1 MKEFEF
7 HLIAA
12 RGLHAQIAT
21 ELAQMVQNS
30 KSQVYITKGTK
41 SVNLERIME
50 ILSLGIRPGDE
61 IRVTVVGIDEDTLCE
76 QMKKYFEINL

>member
-1 MKEFEF
+1 
-7 HLIAA
+7 
-12 RGLHAQIAT
+12 
-21 ELAQMVQNS
+21 MVQNS

-41 SVNLERIME
+41 SVNLVRIME